1 MMKKFARL
9 TITLQK
15 IDRQHV
21 QLVMTLI
28 AIALWT
34 QLLSP
39 LVVPVATQAQST
51 QEKQMIARAKGG
63 QIPVAVDADG
73 GMVYVVT
80 ADGMLYQYAGSD
92 LRKQAEHRIG
102 GK

>member
-1 MMKKFARL
+1 MFDRTTK
-9 TITLQK
+9 TL
-15 IDRQHV
+15 
-21 QLVMTLI
+21 LTLI

-102 GK
+102 EK

>member
-1 MMKKFARL
+1 MFDRTTK
-9 TITLQK
+9 TL
-15 IDRQHV
+15 
-21 QLVMTLI
+21 LTLI

-34 QLLSP
+34 RLLSP

-80 ADGMLYQYAGSD
+80 EDGMLYAHSAKT
-92 LRKQAEHRIG
+92 LKKVAEERVG